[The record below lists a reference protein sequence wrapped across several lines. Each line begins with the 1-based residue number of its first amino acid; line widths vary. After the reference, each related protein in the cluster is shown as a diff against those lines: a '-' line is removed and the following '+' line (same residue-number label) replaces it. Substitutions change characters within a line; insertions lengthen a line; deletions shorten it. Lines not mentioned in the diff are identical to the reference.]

1 MCPEHAILKEDE
13 EYLLSSYR
21 TAKNLVHSSMEVVL
35 SVHVQ
40 DGILVQINTLKKDRP
55 IRAVGRKL
63 KD

>member
-1 MCPEHAILKEDE
+1 MV
-13 EYLLSSYR
+13 LSSYR

-40 DGILVQINTLKKDRP
+40 DGILVQVNTLKKDRP
-55 IRAVGRKL
+55 VRASGGRRL